1 MCMASP
7 SPLLCY
13 ETFSLLYKGLVI
25 IVGHAGSICVN
36 GRLPRPLQTSQG
48 FCRGKGLVLADTDVP
63 KTVVI
68 YEKHMR
74 ESEPGMKGALHVLAH
89 SYS

>member
-1 MCMASP
+1 MDDFLDPCR
-7 SPLLCY
+7 LH
-13 ETFSLLYKGLVI
+13 KGFVF
-25 IVGHAGSICVN
+25 A
-36 GRLPRPLQTSQG
+36 
-48 FCRGKGLVLADTDVP
+48 CRGKGLVLADTDVP